1 MSKNR
6 VTGQLGEK
14 MAADF
19 LSCKGYSIEY
29 VNWKGEGCEID
40 IIARQQMKWIFIEVK
55 TRSHSRFGWPE
66 KAVNKTKQRHIAKAA
81 DKFIFD
87 YQIEDEIR
95 FDIISIIKSGD
106 KVEIYHIED
115 AFVP

>member
-6 VTGQLGEK
+6 DTGQAGEK

-19 LSCKGYSIEY
+19 LAAKGYTIEH

-40 IIARQQMKWIFIEVK
+40 IIAKIKSRWVFVEVK
-55 TRSHSRFGWPE
+55 TRGSKSFGWPE
-66 KAVNKTKQRHIAKAA
+66 KAVNKTKQQHIARAA
-81 DKFIFD
+81 ERFIFD
-87 YQIEDEIR
+87 FKIDDEIR

-106 KVEIYHIED
+106 QNEIYHIED